1 MWRSTNAVTGA
12 ISGNVLVSKVPQ
24 VPVNADAETMRR
36 GLMHVQAALATSWNQ
51 SLDAVFQPV
60 IKLLQSRGL

>member
-1 MWRSTNAVTGA
+1 MWRSTAEVTGA
-12 ISGNVLVSKVPQ
+12 IGGNVLVSRVPREPLVEDVQ
-24 VPVNADAETMRR
+24 TVRR
-36 GLMHVQAALATSWNQ
+36 GLLHVRAALETSWNQ